1 MLLGIRGLPIVNLA
15 DVRMRAL
22 KRNTIV
28 SSAFG
33 PCFGTLTARRSHRH
47 NSVWTRLAPVS
58 MAAAWLRVLPDAGR
72 FDRDFLGGFPV
83 GGRTRRCPSCNV
95 RSSYYWSGGEPAR
108 GANEHR
114 DTITAREGTS
124 TQTRRDDDD
133 EQQRCSS
140 CGSCFRWC
148 DDRTKFS
155 PLFTRGIN
163 VGAHTGQW
171 RPPSPRL

>member
-72 FDRDFLGGFPV
+72 FDRDFFCPPTLPWYLPTSWCPPTSVACVLGAV
-83 GGRTRRCPSCNV
+83 S
-95 RSSYYWSGGEPAR
+95 PAY
-108 GANEHR
+108 
-114 DTITAREGTS
+114 
-124 TQTRRDDDD
+124 QP
-133 EQQRCSS
+133 
-140 CGSCFRWC
+140 GSWLS
-148 DDRTKFS
+148 DR
-155 PLFTRGIN
+155 
-163 VGAHTGQW
+163 V
-171 RPPSPRL
+171 

>member
-72 FDRDFLGGFPV
+72 FDRDFLLPTHPYLVPANFVVPAHASGM
-83 GGRTRRCPSCNV
+83 RA
-95 RSSYYWSGGEPAR
+95 RSRLPGLSAR
-108 GANEHR
+108 ILVIRPGL
-114 DTITAREGTS
+114 ILLS
-124 TQTRRDDDD
+124 
-133 EQQRCSS
+133 
-140 CGSCFRWC
+140 
-148 DDRTKFS
+148 FS
-155 PLFTRGIN
+155 R
-163 VGAHTGQW
+163 VQW
-171 RPPSPRL
+171 RL